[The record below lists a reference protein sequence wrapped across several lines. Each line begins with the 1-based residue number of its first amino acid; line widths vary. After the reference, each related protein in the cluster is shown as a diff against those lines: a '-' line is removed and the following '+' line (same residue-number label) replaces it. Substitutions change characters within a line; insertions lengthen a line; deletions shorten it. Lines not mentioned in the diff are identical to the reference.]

1 VDEIIIFKKKKM
13 KKFKLYSLA
22 LLVLAGLFSCEK
34 DSDAL
39 TGGAETGGLLTV
51 NSGLV
56 GYVVGNGNDFKYPVK
71 VTAFQGDVLTTK
83 IEIYKSFTTVAGVK
97 SNEVLFK
104 TIDIAASP
112 KNQVIDFTATYNELK
127 AGLTVGGQ
135 PLPTDD
141 SLLIIGDAWT
151 LRYVTTTSEGT
162 VHNNSKT
169 TKVAVGTRFAGTYRV
184 IDSNYWRLG
193 VSSGGWNGD
202 IRVIESVDA
211 TTYRFVDY
219 AGSFQAATNT
229 HYFTI
234 SPAGVVQTPETYKGA
249 VQLLN
254 GWPLINCV
262 DNPLLMTNACGYAGP
277 QNTVTKDDVN
287 NKDRIY
293 RSYGYNTGSGAVG
306 PREFYEALERI
317 VE

>member
-1 VDEIIIFKKKKM
+1 MKKM

-22 LLVLAGLFSCEK
+22 LLVLAGLFSCEE
-34 DSDAL
+34 DSDSL
-39 TGGAETGGLLTV
+39 TGGAATGGLLTV

-71 VTAFQGDVLTTK
+71 VTGFQGAVTTTK
-83 IEIYKSFTTVAGVK
+83 IEIYKSFTNVAGKK
-97 SNEVLFK
+97 SSEILYK
-104 TIDIAASP
+104 TIDVASSP
-112 KNQVIDFTATYNELK
+112 KNQVINFNVTYNELR
-127 AGLTVGGQ
+127 AGLTINGVA
-135 PLPTDD
+135 LPSDD
-141 SLLIIGDAWT
+141 SLLVIGDAWT
-151 LRYVTTTSEGT
+151 LRYVTTTSNGD
-162 VHNNSKT
+162 VHSNSKT

-193 VSSGGWNGD
+193 VSNGGWNGD

-211 TTYRFVDY
+211 TTYRYVGY
-219 AGSFQAATNT
+219 AGLFAGDANT

-234 SPAGVVQTPETYKGA
+234 NSAGVVNSPQTYKGA

-254 GWPLINCV
+254 GWPLINCSS
-262 DNPLLMTNACGYAGP
+262 NATDMVRSCGYAGP

-293 RSYGYNTGSGAVG
+293 RTYGYYTGSGAVG
-306 PREFYEALERI
+306 PREFYEALER
-317 VE
+317 VVN

>member
-1 VDEIIIFKKKKM
+1 M
-13 KKFKLYSLA
+13 KKFKLYSLT
-22 LLVLAGLFSCEK
+22 LLVLTGLFSCEK
-34 DSDAL
+34 DSDML

-71 VTAFQGDVLTTK
+71 VTAFQGGVSTSK
-83 IEIYKSFTTVAGVK
+83 IEIYKSFTSVAGVK
-97 SNEVLFK
+97 SNEVLLK
-104 TIDIAASP
+104 TIDLSTTP
-112 KNQVIDFTATYNELK
+112 KNQPIDFTVTYNELK
-127 AGLTVGGQ
+127 TGLTVTGQ

-141 SLLIIGDAWT
+141 SLLKIGDAWT

-184 IDSNYWRLG
+184 IDSNYWRLT
-193 VSSGGWNGD
+193 VSNGGWNGD

-234 SPAGVVQTPETYKGA
+234 DGAGVVNTPQTYKGV

-254 GWPLINCV
+254 GWPIINCTS
-262 DNPLLMTNACGYAGP
+262 NPADMARSCGYAGP
-277 QNTVTKDDVN
+277 QNRVTKDDVTS
-287 NKDRIY
+287 KDKIY
-293 RSYGYNTGSGAVG
+293 RTYGYYTGSGAVG
-306 PREFYEALERI
+306 PREFYEALER
-317 VE
+317 VVN

>member
-1 VDEIIIFKKKKM
+1 M

-22 LLVLAGLFSCEK
+22 LLVLTGLLSCEK
-34 DSDAL
+34 DSDML
-39 TGGAETGGLLTV
+39 TGGAKTGGLLTV
-51 NSGLV
+51 NSGLI
-56 GYVVGNGNDFKYPVK
+56 GYVVGNGNDFKYPAK
-71 VTAFQGDVLTTK
+71 VTVFQGDVLTSK
-83 IEIYKSFTTVAGVK
+83 IEIYKSFTNVAGVK

-104 TIDIAASP
+104 TIDIPATP
-112 KNQVIDFTATYNELK
+112 KNQTIDFTVTYNELK

-141 SLLIIGDAWT
+141 SLLKIGDAWT

-162 VHNNSKT
+162 VHNNSKS

-193 VSSGGWNGD
+193 VSNGGWNGD
-202 IRVIESVDA
+202 IRIVESVDA

-219 AGSFQAATNT
+219 AGPFQAATNT

-234 SPAGVVQTPETYKGA
+234 DAASVVNTPQTYKGA

-254 GWPLINCV
+254 GWPIINCTS
-262 DNPLLMTNACGYAGP
+262 NPIDMKLSCGYAGP

-293 RSYGYNTGSGAVG
+293 RTYGYYTGAGAKG
-306 PREFYEALERI
+306 PREFYEALER
-317 VE
+317 VVN

>member
-13 KKFKLYSLA
+13 KKLKLYSLA

-34 DSDAL
+34 DSDTL

-56 GYVVGNGNDFKYPVK
+56 GYVVGNGNDFKYPIK
-71 VTAFQGDVLTTK
+71 VTVFQGAVLTTK

-97 SNEVLFK
+97 SNEVLFR
-104 TIDIAASP
+104 TIDIPATP
-112 KNQVIDFTATYNELK
+112 KNQPIDFTVTYNELK
-127 AGLTVGGQ
+127 TGLTVAGQ

-141 SLLIIGDAWT
+141 SLLKIGDAWT

-162 VHNNSKT
+162 MHNNSKS
-169 TKVAVGTRFAGTYRV
+169 TKIAVGTRFAGTYRV
-184 IDSNYWRLG
+184 IESNYWRLAASP
-193 VSSGGWNGD
+193 SSWNGD
-202 IRVIESVDA
+202 VRVIESVDA
-211 TTYRFVDY
+211 TTYRFVEW
-219 AGSFQAATNT
+219 AGPFQAATNT

-234 SPAGVVQTPETYKGA
+234 SPAGVVDSPQTYKGA

-254 GWPLINCV
+254 GQPLINCASHPI
-262 DNPLLMTNACGYAGP
+262 DMARACGYPGP

-293 RSYGYNTGSGAVG
+293 RSYGYYTAGSG
-306 PREFYEALERI
+306 PREFYEVLERI